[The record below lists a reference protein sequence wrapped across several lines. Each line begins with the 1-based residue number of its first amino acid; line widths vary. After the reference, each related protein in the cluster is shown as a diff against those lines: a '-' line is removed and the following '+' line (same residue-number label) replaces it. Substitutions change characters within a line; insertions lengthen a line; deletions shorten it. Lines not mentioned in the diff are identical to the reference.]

1 MILTGQSVCMRSL
14 LCPVSLRV
22 GSRSLLLETTGI
34 SVRVVAENRFSS
46 KMLCLWLVT
55 PQSYLASSL
64 GDGMNPIT
72 GVVSIHPKHVLLA
85 RPRQFPPAVL
95 TKRKKENIFSK
106 QRDRHPHSFL
116 CVLQSWHP
124 ESRHGDKTRTAGP
137 RETWPV
143 SLFCHHHSL
152 FNLFLC
158 NSLDYLINLLRY
170 TYCIYVRHIYLDFCY
185 CKHCKVSVWNVK

>member
-1 MILTGQSVCMRSL
+1 MFACALF

-34 SVRVVAENRFSS
+34 SVRVVAENRLSS
-46 KMLCLWLVT
+46 KMLRLWLVT

-64 GDGMNPIT
+64 GDGMTPIT
-72 GVVSIHPKHVLLA
+72 GVVSIHPKHASLA
-85 RPRQFPPAVL
+85 RPRQFPPCRVNQ
-95 TKRKKENIFSK
+95 KKERKYIFSK

-137 RETWPV
+137 RDNLAC
-143 SLFCHHHSL
+143 SLFCHRHSL

>member
-1 MILTGQSVCMRSL
+1 MSEVSVALKMFILSTPMILTGQSVCMRSL

-46 KMLCLWLVT
+46 KKLCLWLVT

-95 TKRKKENIFSK
+95 TKRKKIFFFQTKGSSSPLIFVCLAVVTS
-106 QRDRHPHSFL
+106 REP
-116 CVLQSWHP
+116 SW
-124 ESRHGDKTRTAGP
+124 R
-137 RETWPV
+137 
-143 SLFCHHHSL
+143 
-152 FNLFLC
+152 
-158 NSLDYLINLLRY
+158 
-170 TYCIYVRHIYLDFCY
+170 
-185 CKHCKVSVWNVK
+185 